1 MKTAIS
7 VILTL
12 FIISSCTNYRPIVL
26 EQKPGAAA
34 PAPDDK
40 TATAPQVPDTYKAEE
55 ITFKD
60 IQNIILKNNCVSC
73 HKKSETDP
81 TDIGADDVNL
91 EDYEHVSMH
100 LHEISKAVQK
110 DRMPKKPL
118 PPLSQKQKDY
128 LIAWID
134 AGGFENGKPAVTPT
148 PTPVPTPVPVPVP
161 APTPVPTPTPVPA
174 PVPTPIP
181 TPTPDPV
188 PAPAPVPIPTP
199 TPVPA
204 PDPQPLPLNFETVF
218 TKVISTNCLKCHK
231 HSDDDDDDKVF
242 LTNYDEVY
250 AARKDVA
257 SEIESGS
264 MPPKRGIPLTDEQR
278 KLILDWLT
286 AGAPQN

>member
-7 VILTL
+7 ATLALTATL
-12 FIISSCTNYRPIVL
+12 FLFSSCTNYRPIVL
-26 EQKPGAAA
+26 EQKPGAAT

-148 PTPVPTPVPVPVP
+148 PTPVPTPVP
-161 APTPVPTPTPVPA
+161 
-174 PVPTPIP
+174 TPIP
-181 TPTPDPV
+181 PPTPDPV
-188 PAPAPVPIPTP
+188 PAPAPVPVPPP

-204 PDPQPLPLNFETVF
+204 PNPQPLPLNFETVF

-231 HSDDDDDDKVF
+231 HSDDDDEDKVF

-250 AARKDVA
+250 AVRKDVA